1 MQKNTKELLCQKI
14 ILITIIVYIIFFLYI
29 IYNIISA
36 ECFLY
41 EVKYLFFN
49 YFYDTN
55 ERKKVMYIAVIRY
68 YSIAF
73 QSH

>member
-14 ILITIIVYIIFFLYI
+14 ILITIIVYITFFLYI

-41 EVKYLFFN
+41 EVKNLFFN
-49 YFYDTN
+49 YFYGTN
-55 ERKKVMYIAVIRY
+55 
-68 YSIAF
+68 
-73 QSH
+73 